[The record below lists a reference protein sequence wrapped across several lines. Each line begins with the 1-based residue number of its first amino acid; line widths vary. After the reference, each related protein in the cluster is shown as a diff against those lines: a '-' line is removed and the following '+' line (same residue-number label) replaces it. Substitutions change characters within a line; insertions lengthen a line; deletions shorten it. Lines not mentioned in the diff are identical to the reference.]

1 MANQIDSELF
11 TIGNIEYFSKKIED
25 INEFKNFIFIR
36 KKIFFNS
43 LQKKFPKEFED
54 FFKVFENLRQLI
66 ADCKTILPI
75 DKLHI
80 LRKGIEKG
88 KIELKRKEA
97 ALIFALSFF
106 SCIKLKRRYDTN
118 DFCVS
123 YLLDEKK
130 GTNFQFGRC
139 FLNYL
144 TIIGK
149 WLGENNP
156 ILEETITYVRHNIKS
171 RDYVDKELCEIKL
184 FEKGSLF
191 DGQAKYC
198 VDFANQYI
206 GGGALCGGCV
216 QEEILFAV
224 EPEATVAMLFM
235 EVMDKNDAIGIFNT
249 IQYSNYT
256 GYGYSFEFKES
267 AIPEDYTKIKKHKI
281 IAIDAIPCY
290 SNYNYNNYFQNY
302 SKQKEED
309 IKRDIHKAFV
319 GFNIINLDTEKDI
332 EKTIATGNWG
342 CGAFGGNHALKFFQQ
357 WVAATYAGIQ
367 RLDYYTFGDE
377 EMKQVILNFEN
388 IKNRFKTANDL
399 YNFILNNKWN

>member
-118 DFCVS
+118 EFYVS
-123 YLLDEKK
+123 YLLDERD

-156 ILEETITYVRHNIKS
+156 ILEETITYVRHNLKS

-267 AIPEDYTKIKKHKI
+267 AIPEDIAKIKKHKI

-377 EMKQVILNFEN
+377 EMKQVILNFEK
-388 IKNRFKTANDL
+388 IKNQFKTGNDL
-399 YNFILNNKWN
+399 YNFILTKKWD

>member
-1 MANQIDSELF
+1 MDNQFDNELF
-11 TIGNIEYFSKKIED
+11 TIGYIEYFSKKIEN
-25 INEFKNFIFIR
+25 INEFKNLIFIR
-36 KKIFFNS
+36 KYKFFVS
-43 LQKKFPKEFED
+43 LEKYYPKEFED
-54 FFKVFENLRQLI
+54 FFNVFENLRQLI
-66 ADCKTILPI
+66 ADCKAILPF

-80 LRKGIEKG
+80 LKKGIEKG

-106 SCIKLKRRYDTN
+106 SCIKLKKRYDTN
-118 DFCVS
+118 EFCVS
-123 YLLDEKK
+123 YLLHERD

-144 TIIGK
+144 TFIGK
-149 WLGENNP
+149 WLGENNA
-156 ILEETITYVRHNIKS
+156 ILEETITYVRHNIKQ
-171 RDYVDKELCEIKL
+171 RDYVDKELCEIQL
-184 FEKGSLF
+184 VEKGSLF
-191 DGQAKYC
+191 NGQAKYC
-198 VDFANQYI
+198 VDFANKYI
-206 GGGALCGGCV
+206 GGGALSGGCV

-249 IQYSNYT
+249 IRYSNYT

-267 AIPEDYTKIKKHKI
+267 AIPEDYAKIKKHKI

-290 SNYNYNNYFQNY
+290 SNYSNNFQNY
-302 SKQKEED
+302 LKQQKED

-319 GFNIINLDTEKDI
+319 GFNIINLDTEPEI

-342 CGAFGGNHALKFFQQ
+342 CGAFGGNHILKFYQQ

-367 RLDYYTFGDE
+367 RLDYYTFEDE
-377 EMKQVILNFEN
+377 EMKKVILDFEN
-388 IKNRFKTANDL
+388 IKNKFKTGNDL
-399 YNFILNNKWN
+399 YNFILNYKWD

>member
-1 MANQIDSELF
+1 MDNKVDSELF

-25 INEFKNFIFIR
+25 VNEFKNLYFIR
-36 KKIFFNS
+36 KFDFFYS
-43 LQKKFPKEFED
+43 LEKHFPKEFED

-66 ADCKTILPI
+66 IDYKTILPK

-80 LRKGIEKG
+80 LREGLEKG

-106 SCIKLKRRYDTN
+106 SCIKLKKRYDTN
-118 DFCVS
+118 EFCVS
-123 YLLDEKK
+123 YLLHERD

-156 ILEETITYVRHNIKS
+156 ILEETIAYVRHNIKS
-171 RDYVDKELCEIKL
+171 RDYVDRDLCQIQI

-198 VDFANQYI
+198 VDFANKYI
-206 GGGALCGGCV
+206 GGGALSGGCV
-216 QEEILFAV
+216 QEEILFAL
-224 EPEATVAMLFM
+224 EPEATVSMLFM
-235 EVMDKNDAIGIFNT
+235 EVMDNNDAIGIFNT

-256 GYGYSFEFKES
+256 GYGFNFEFKES
-267 AIPEDYTKIKKHKI
+267 AIPEDKDKIKKHKI
-281 IAIDAIPCY
+281 IAIDALPSNSY
-290 SNYNYNNYFQNY
+290 YGNYNYFQYN
-302 SKQKEED
+302 SKEKEEE

-319 GFNIINLDTEKDI
+319 GFNIISLDNDQTT

-342 CGAFGGNHALKFFQQ
+342 CGCFGGNHALKFFQQ

-367 RLDYYTFGDE
+367 RLDYYTFGVQ
-377 EMKQVILNFEN
+377 EMKQVILKFEN

>member
-118 DFCVS
+118 EFYVS
-123 YLLDEKK
+123 YLLDERD

-156 ILEETITYVRHNIKS
+156 ILEETITYVRHNLKS

-249 IQYSNYT
+249 VQYSNYT

-267 AIPEDYTKIKKHKI
+267 AIPEDIAKIKKHKI

-319 GFNIINLDTEKDI
+319 GFNLLDLI
-332 EKTIATGNWG
+332 
-342 CGAFGGNHALKFFQQ
+342 
-357 WVAATYAGIQ
+357 
-367 RLDYYTFGDE
+367 
-377 EMKQVILNFEN
+377 
-388 IKNRFKTANDL
+388 
-399 YNFILNNKWN
+399 

>member
-25 INEFKNFIFIR
+25 INEFKNLYFIR
-36 KKIFFNS
+36 KFDFFYS
-43 LQKKFPKEFED
+43 LEKHFPKEFED
-54 FFKVFENLRQLI
+54 FFNVFENLRQLI
-66 ADCKTILPI
+66 FDYKAILPK

-80 LRKGIEKG
+80 LREGLEKG

-118 DFCVS
+118 EFYVS
-123 YLLDEKK
+123 YLLDERD

-171 RDYVDKELCEIKL
+171 REYVNKELCEIKL

-267 AIPEDYTKIKKHKI
+267 AIPEDHAKIKRHKI
-281 IAIDAIPCY
+281 IAIDAIPSHSY
-290 SNYNYNNYFQNY
+290 YNYSSNYLNNSNL
-302 SKQKEED
+302 EE
-309 IKRDIHKAFV
+309 IKRDIHKAYV
-319 GFNIINLDTEKDI
+319 GFNLISLDTEQ
-332 EKTIATGNWG
+332 N
-342 CGAFGGNHALKFFQQ
+342 L
-357 WVAATYAGIQ
+357 
-367 RLDYYTFGDE
+367 
-377 EMKQVILNFEN
+377 
-388 IKNRFKTANDL
+388 
-399 YNFILNNKWN
+399 

>member
-118 DFCVS
+118 EFYVS
-123 YLLDEKK
+123 YLLDERD

-156 ILEETITYVRHNIKS
+156 ILEETITYVRHNLKS

-249 IQYSNYT
+249 VQYSNYT

-267 AIPEDYTKIKKHKI
+267 AIPEDIAKIKKHKI

-377 EMKQVILNFEN
+377 EMKQVILNFEK
-388 IKNRFKTANDL
+388 IKNQFKTGNDL
-399 YNFILNNKWN
+399 YNFILTKKWD

>member
-1 MANQIDSELF
+1 
-11 TIGNIEYFSKKIED
+11 
-25 INEFKNFIFIR
+25 
-36 KKIFFNS
+36 
-43 LQKKFPKEFED
+43 
-54 FFKVFENLRQLI
+54 
-66 ADCKTILPI
+66 
-75 DKLHI
+75 LHE
-80 LRKGIEKG
+80 R
-88 KIELKRKEA
+88 
-97 ALIFALSFF
+97 
-106 SCIKLKRRYDTN
+106 D
-118 DFCVS
+118 
-123 YLLDEKK
+123 

-156 ILEETITYVRHNIKS
+156 ILEETIAYVRHNIKS

-191 DGQAKYC
+191 DGQVKYC

-267 AIPEDYTKIKKHKI
+267 AIPEDIAKIKKHKI

-290 SNYNYNNYFQNY
+290 SNYSNNFQNY
-302 SKQKEED
+302 LKQQKED

-319 GFNIINLDTEKDI
+319 GFNIINLDTEPEI

-342 CGAFGGNHALKFFQQ
+342 CGAFGGNHILKFFQQ

-367 RLDYYTFGDE
+367 RLDYYTFGVK
-377 EMKQVILNFEN
+377 EMEAVNQNLEKM
-388 IKNRFKTANDL
+388 KNYFKTAKDL
-399 YNFILNNKWN
+399 YKYILDNKWD